1 MIRDRQKEKMKII
14 IIYDIKTPSFVS
26 HVYIFTHFRVPSNTY
41 TQKAQRQSKDL
52 ARLERIVELK

>member
-1 MIRDRQKEKMKII
+1 MKII